1 MKNDNSL
8 AVFIAGT
15 KVTCN
20 EDGLYSLNDL
30 HKASG
35 GEKRHSPNYWLNL
48 ESTTEVLEELKGE
61 TDNVITVSKK
71 GGSDQGTYVDK
82 ILLGMYASWVSPK
95 FHIMVYRVFFEAME
109 EKLKT
114 LEDEKAKLTDFKDDF
129 YRKQIANNMLARDYS
144 KFDRDVVKAIN
155 IVINMLQY
163 KKELTISDIV
173 IMPSIQE
180 KPRDTAVDYIMR
192 NIVECVNP
200 SVPLDRRR
208 YVAKAR

>member
-8 AVFIAGT
+8 VVFIAGT

-35 GEKRHSPNYWLNL
+35 GERRHEPHLWLRL
-48 ESTTEVLEELKGE
+48 ESTL
-61 TDNVITVSKK
+61 DVIAEIEKLTTQKCVVRKE
-71 GGSDQGTYVDK
+71 GRYGGTYVDK
-82 ILLGMYASWVSPK
+82 ILLGMYASWISPK
-95 FHIMVYRVFFEAME
+95 FHIMVYRVFFEFME
-109 EKLKT
+109 EKLRT

-129 YRKQIANNMLARDYS
+129 YRKQIANNMLAKDYS

-155 IVINMLQY
+155 IVINMLKY

-173 IMPSIQE
+173 IMPLIQE
-180 KPRDTAVDYIMR
+180 NPRDTAVDYIMR

-200 SVPLDRRR
+200 SAPLDRRR
-208 YVAKAR
+208 YVAKAQ